1 MVYDEQL
8 LFLFLWSWLVMV
20 VCLHPTSFLF
30 TLRSPVRRRISHC
43 ITCWQYYSSSGDGAI
58 VVVVCCCCCSS
69 PPPSFSGGA
78 VATALVSSAVVA
90 FVVVIVVSVRGGSSV
105 GVVVYLSLMSSSS
118 YCLVLQTGLEVV
130 LATLW
135 RNLFSLGCG
144 ISGVCCSRCHV
155 ISWM

>member
-1 MVYDEQL
+1 
-8 LFLFLWSWLVMV
+8 MV

-30 TLRSPVRRRISHC
+30 TLPSPVHRRISHC

-58 VVVVCCCCCSS
+58 VVIVCCCCCS
-69 PPPSFSGGA
+69 PPPSFSGGT
-78 VATALVSSAVVA
+78 VATALVSSVAVA

-105 GVVVYLSLMSSSS
+105 GVVYLSLMSSSS

-130 LATLW
+130 LATLG

>member
-1 MVYDEQL
+1 MHL
-8 LFLFLWSWLVMV
+8 
-20 VCLHPTSFLF
+20 TSFLF

-69 PPPSFSGGA
+69 PPRSFSGGA
-78 VATALVSSAVVA
+78 VATALVSSVVVA

-105 GVVVYLSLMSSSS
+105 GVVYLSLMSSSS

-130 LATLW
+130 LATLG